1 LKKKILVFRFSAF
14 GDVAMTMPVLYS
26 FRQAYPECEIVFV
39 SRAFA
44 SDLVAPLSGVHFI
57 AGDFKGIHKG
67 LKGLFRLFRVLQKM
81 GPWELVADMH
91 GVMRTHILTF
101 LLWVTGSRISKID
114 KGRKEKEALCRKEN
128 KEFRALKPSVERYRS
143 VLIRGGFHFE
153 LQPMPG
159 KELYGQ
165 ADLPSGIVN
174 EASNSGNIGVA
185 PFAKHPWKLW
195 PEEKMLELLKM
206 LDAKGVNLFLFGG
219 GGEEKKKLAEW
230 SAQLSHGQSMV
241 GRLTLAQELKL
252 MSQLDVMISMDS
264 ANMHLASLVGTRVV
278 SIWGATHPHAGFYGW
293 GQSPRDAVQMDLS
306 CRPCSVFGNKPCHR
320 GDFACMQQLK
330 VEDVLARLNLS

>member
-1 LKKKILVFRFSAF
+1 
-14 GDVAMTMPVLYS
+14 MTMPVLYS
-26 FRQAYPECEIVFV
+26 FRQAYPDCEIYFV
-39 SRAFA
+39 SRSFA
-44 SDLVAPLSGVHFI
+44 SGLVAPISGVHFI
-57 AGDFKGIHKG
+57 PGDFNGVHKG
-67 LKGLFRLFRVLQKM
+67 LKGLFHLFRVLQKM

-143 VLIRGGFHFE
+143 VLTRGGFPFE
-153 LQPMPG
+153 LIPMPG

-165 ADLPSGIVN
+165 ADLPSGIIG
-174 EASNSGNIGVA
+174 EASKTVNIGVA

-219 GGEEKKKLAEW
+219 GGEEKKKLAAW

-293 GQSPRDAVQMDLS
+293 GQSPHDAVQMDLS

-330 VEDVLARLNLS
+330 VEDVLTRLDLS